1 MLECL
6 KNLYFH
12 SGIFEGKDRN
22 FPLNGTEGMGG
33 GVTLYVY
40 VHDQVKG
47 GGGISSA
54 LMPSYSD
61 VGLRI
66 GWVDLQKH

>member
-47 GGGISSA
+47 GGGECHRHKCLPIQ
-54 LMPSYSD
+54 M
-61 VGLRI
+61 
-66 GWVDLQKH
+66 WV